1 MSRRAKLRCAVP
13 TALVAVVAA
22 FAPAANA
29 QLAVDYSL
37 PKALAAWAANPN
49 GSPPGANDWS
59 CRPSSLHPYPV
70 ILVHGTF
77 ENQRFN
83 WNALA
88 PLLKNAGYCVF
99 SFNYG
104 ATQGTQLT
112 GGFAN
117 GLAEVRDSARQLAA
131 FVDRV
136 RAATGAAEVDI
147 VGHSQGGMMP
157 RYYTNKLG
165 GASKVR
171 ALVGLSPSNH
181 GTTLSGLT
189 EFARLLGP
197 IGSAAVQLVTSF
209 CPACGDQIRGS
220 AFMQELNAG
229 GDTVAGVAYT
239 VIQTK
244 YDEVVTPYDSA
255 FLTPA
260 ASSHQ
265 VRNILVQNGCP
276 LDLSEHLAIPFDRRA
291 LAYVLNALDPA
302 HPRPVPCVP
311 VAPLIGG

>member
-1 MSRRAKLRCAVP
+1 MRSARSVRGVVVTLL
-13 TALVAVVAA
+13 ALSSLAGAPVAH
-22 FAPAANA
+22 A
-29 QLAVDYSL
+29 QLAVSYSL
-37 PKALAAWAANPN
+37 PKALVAWAADPQ
-49 GSPPGANDWS
+49 GAPPGANDWG
-59 CRPSSLHPYPV
+59 CRPTPAHPYPV
-70 ILVHGTF
+70 VLVHGTF

-88 PLLKNAGYCVF
+88 PLLKNEGYCVF

-117 GLAEVRDSARQLAA
+117 GLAPVKQSARELAA

-136 RAATGAAEVDI
+136 RSATGAGKVDI

-157 RYYTNKLG
+157 RYYTNKLAG
-165 GASKVR
+165 NTKVR
-171 ALVGLSPSNH
+171 MLVGLSPSNH
-181 GTTLSGLT
+181 GTSLSGLVD
-189 EFARLLGP
+189 FARLLGP
-197 IGSAAVQLVTSF
+197 IGDLAVRLVTDF

-229 GDTVAGVAYT
+229 GDTVAGVQYT

-260 ASSHQ
+260 AAGHV
-265 VRNILVQNGCP
+265 VRNVLVQNGCP
-276 LDLSEHLAIPFDRRA
+276 IDLSDHLAIPFDRRA
-291 LAYVLNALDPA
+291 LTLVLNALDPS
-302 HPRPVPCVP
+302 HPQALPCVP